1 MSTVKITQVR
11 STIGQSKEHEGTIR
25 ALGLGKIGRS
35 AEHTESAGAG
45 RPAAPRR
52 SSRQGRREGRVV
64 MAEELNL
71 HSLKPAQPR
80 KDRKRVG
87 RGMGSGKG
95 RYSGRGIK
103 GQKSRS
109 GSHYMPAGFEGGQMP
124 IDMRLPKLRGNTSA
138 DAMPIGPFRTS
149 TQPVNLRDLEARFE
163 AGAEVTPDALVT
175 ARLIKNTKI
184 DIKILGSGELTKKLS
199 VTRTA
204 SRRPRGRRSRP
215 PAAPSAGCAASPSRR
230 SRSASKAKRRSSTT
244 RPTRSRSPRMRG
256 RRGRD
261 EDASRRGAG

>member
-1 MSTVKITQVR
+1 
-11 STIGQSKEHEGTIR
+11 
-25 ALGLGKIGRS
+25 
-35 AEHTESAGAG
+35 
-45 RPAAPRR
+45 
-52 SSRQGRREGRVV
+52 

-71 HSLKPAQPR
+71 HSLSPAQPR

-103 GQKSRS
+103 GQKSRA
-109 GSHYMPAGFEGGQMP
+109 GSHKVPAGFEGGQMP

-175 ARLIKNTKI
+175 ARLIKNTKT

-199 VTRTA
+199 VSAHGFSKTA
-204 SRRPRGRRSRP
+204 REKIE
-215 PAAPSAGCAASPSRR
+215 AAGGSV
-230 SRSASKAKRRSSTT
+230 T
-244 RPTRSRSPRMRG
+244 
-256 RRGRD
+256 
-261 EDASRRGAG
+261 EV